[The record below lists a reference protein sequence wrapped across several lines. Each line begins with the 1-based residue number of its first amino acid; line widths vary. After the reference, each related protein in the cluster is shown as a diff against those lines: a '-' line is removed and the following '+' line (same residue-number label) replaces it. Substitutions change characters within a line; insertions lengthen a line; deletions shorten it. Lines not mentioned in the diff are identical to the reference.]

1 MLQRKREGKESNRY
15 EIQQVEIL
23 LSAEESYMI
32 ERINA
37 RNTFYPRN
45 NLFEI
50 YSRSFKCI
58 IMQGMDVE
66 IEIAKS
72 IRTFERIRRK
82 KTRNR
87 CFGWRMEHEEAAECR
102 TCTNKTFGTG
112 GSIWWHIRMR
122 ILIERH
128 VWLVGQSP
136 LCSSHGVR
144 YVSNSCPG
152 YFWISGDFM

>member
-87 CFGWRMEHEEAAECR
+87 CFG
-102 TCTNKTFGTG
+102 
-112 GSIWWHIRMR
+112 
-122 ILIERH
+122 
-128 VWLVGQSP
+128 
-136 LCSSHGVR
+136 
-144 YVSNSCPG
+144 
-152 YFWISGDFM
+152 